1 MLCFIHD
8 LGPLHIA
15 HCTENF
21 ISFPKHP
28 SQVRFRSSVQILWKL
43 LVCKDSTRSI
53 QTNNFHK
60 TWTDDLNLTCKGCF
74 GKEKKF
80 PIQWAMSEGARLWMI
95 RRIWIWTFQCLIIKK
110 CALQWFIQ
118 YFFGIQG
125 TLEDTLGTVWVM
137 FAVRNLN
144 PMSKRTVCDNDGGFC
159 IKVKECYTKKIPPT
173 RIFFVFLLEFLLYF
187 SAGINCS
194 IKLWRSLDQVILS

>member
-8 LGPLHIA
+8 LVPLNIA
-15 HCTENF
+15 HCTGNF
-21 ISFPKHP
+21 FSFPKRP
-28 SQVRFRSSVQILWKL
+28 SRVRFRSSVQILWKL
-43 LVCKDSTRSI
+43 LVCKESTLSI

-80 PIQWAMSEGARLWMI
+80 PIQWAMSEGARLWII

-137 FAVRNLN
+137 LAVRNLN
-144 PMSKRTVCDNDGGFC
+144 PMSKKTVGNRPREDQEKF
-159 IKVKECYTKKIPPT
+159 
-173 RIFFVFLLEFLLYF
+173 F
-187 SAGINCS
+187 SAL
-194 IKLWRSLDQVILS
+194 KVP